1 MQLSPDTRKQII
13 ASLQRYFAENMDEE
27 IGDLQADLLLDYVL
41 GEIGL
46 TVYNRAIAD
55 AKAYF
60 LLKTDDLDGTC
71 YEPEFGYWT

>member
-1 MQLSPDTRKQII
+1 
-13 ASLQRYFAENMDEE
+13 MDEE

-41 GEIGL
+41 GEIGP

-60 LLKTDDLDGTC
+60 LLKTDDLDGSC